1 MKRQNVQ
8 GFTLIEI
15 MIVVAI
21 VAILAAVAYP
31 SYTEHVRR
39 SKRAEC
45 TGVMTMA
52 ANMLERNYSRVNTY
66 VGTLNRPTVCPAD
79 AGAATYNIEYS
90 NVAATTFTITATPT
104 GAQTGD
110 RCGNLTLTH
119 TGAKGSTNLTVNECW
134 R

>member
-1 MKRQNVQ
+1 MKRKSAQ
-8 GFTLIEI
+8 GFTLIEL

-21 VAILAAVAYP
+21 VAIIAAVAYP

-45 TGVMTMA
+45 AGVMTMA

-66 VGTLNRPTVCPAD
+66 VNTPNLPATCPAD
-79 AGAATYNIEYS
+79 AGGTTYNIRYG
-90 NVAATTFTITATPT
+90 NLTATTFTITATPA
-104 GAQTGD
+104 GAQAGD
-110 RCGNLTLTH
+110 KCGNLTLTH